1 MRPPLAPLAETNTTE
16 KVHFAKDAWNNNYA
30 VAGEPRRRRGA

>member
-1 MRPPLAPLAETNTTE
+1 LAETNTTE
-16 KVHFAKDAWNNNYA
+16 KVHFAKDARNNNYA